1 MVEAEP
7 FTGGYCGAHV
17 NGNGWLKSGSMYAY
31 IPVPWSVWEL
41 TLHNILANGG
51 LAFLCCRTSGEN
63 HVHGM
68 ACNMIKSEKAIHPLV
83 TLVHQVVHQDRRL
96 LLLIQRRTPL

>member
-1 MVEAEP
+1 
-7 FTGGYCGAHV
+7 
-17 NGNGWLKSGSMYAY
+17 MYAY

-96 LLLIQRRTPL
+96 LLLIQRRTPLYTSGPLAISLWIASGGWDTS